1 MMVSDGAAS
10 KETSMNEELSD
21 DAVAIAAAILA
32 QAMVTRGVT
41 AGIAEL
47 NERTIGSLYGECVR
61 TVRKTLKKR

>member
-1 MMVSDGAAS
+1 
-10 KETSMNEELSD
+10 MNDELSD

>member
-1 MMVSDGAAS
+1 
-10 KETSMNEELSD
+10 MNEELSD

-41 AGIAEL
+41 SGIAEL